1 MKNYKKAQRRRRN
14 QETKQENTQ
23 TDWVLCSEDWRDVVI
38 MYVPD
43 LNNIP
48 IEENYVD
55 ISQEEIKDA
64 FLKFGKCRK
73 PQKKKMK
80 KEADCISEVFILEFC
95 NKIFIEQYQILV

>member
-1 MKNYKKAQRRRRN
+1 MNYNKAQRKRRN

-23 TDWVLCSEDWRDVVI
+23 TNWVLCSEDWRDIVI

-48 IEENYVD
+48 IEENYAD
-55 ISQEEIKDA
+55 ISKEEIEDA

-73 PQKKKMK
+73 PHKRKTKKVNYLKF
-80 KEADCISEVFILEFC
+80 SF
-95 NKIFIEQYQILV
+95 